1 MADIDSIAGAIHGC
15 AAGSR
20 ASFTADAPAGVISD
34 RMPPLAAL
42 RAFEAVARLGSLSR
56 AAAELSVT
64 KSAVS
69 HQLRALEADLG
80 LPLLRR
86 GGTVRRAEP
95 TEAGLALLAS
105 VQQALTLLQS
115 ACRDVRAR
123 ARGRRLH
130 RLNLSANPS
139 LAALWLAPRIG
150 RFVELHP
157 DIEIQV
163 HLHASQDPAW
173 HAQDIDMAL
182 LHVQPDG
189 PRDAQPGDIL
199 LMTETVVPVCHPDL
213 VPAARR
219 DDPAVFLEH
228 RWLEERHI
236 DSPETDWSTW
246 RKRLGLGERQA
257 QAPLVLSGMATLVS
271 AASAGVGI
279 ALGRAPLVDEAL
291 ESGRLVALMP
301 ALRLRG
307 SWGYVMRVRP
317 NRPIDTALPAL
328 VEFLL
333 EEGGRRDPA

>member
-1 MADIDSIAGAIHGC
+1 MPLTDDIS
-15 AAGSR
+15 SR
-20 ASFTADAPAGVISD
+20 T
-34 RMPPLAAL
+34 PPLAAL

-56 AAAELSVT
+56 AAVELNVT

-69 HQLRALEADLG
+69 HQLRGLEAELG
-80 LPLLRR
+80 TPLLRR

-95 TEAGLALLAS
+95 TEAGAALLAS
-105 VQQALTLLQS
+105 VQQALTLLQG
-115 ACRDVRAR
+115 ACREVRMR

-150 RFVELHP
+150 RFAELHP

-163 HLHASQDPAW
+163 HLHASQEPAW
-173 HAQDIDMAL
+173 QAQDIDMAL
-182 LHVQPDG
+182 LHVQPGG
-189 PRDAQPGDIL
+189 PRDSVAGDIL

-213 VPAARR
+213 VPPDRR
-219 DDPAVFLEH
+219 DDPSVFLEH
-228 RWLEERHI
+228 RWLEERHV
-236 DSPETDWSTW
+236 DSPETDWDTW
-246 RKRLGLGERQA
+246 RVRLGLGDKQS
-257 QAPLVLSGMATLVS
+257 QAPLMLSGMATIVS
-271 AASAGVGI
+271 AAGAGVGI

-301 ALRLRG
+301 DLRLNG

-317 NRPIDTALPAL
+317 NRAIDTALPAL

-333 EEGGRRDPA
+333 DEGGERSTQS